1 MIPNAGRQVMGAFGK
16 NRNRK
21 EQTIKMA
28 GGTAQ
33 IITIDGPAG
42 AGKSTVAKRLAG
54 KLNLFY
60 LDTGAMY
67 RALTLKAMRRNID
80 LEDEGALA
88 AMAKQ
93 TDVDLENSA
102 SGLKVLLDGEDVS
115 REIRS
120 VDVTN
125 KTFYVARAPKVR
137 EIMVQWQR
145 AIGNRTG
152 VVAEGR
158 DIGTVVFPDATVKFY
173 LDAHVGERSRRRIE
187 ELRGKGE
194 EVNEARLTAEL
205 KERDRKDLTRSVG
218 PLKKAED
225 AICIDTTRLTV
236 DKVVEVMLRH
246 IKKR

>member
-1 MIPNAGRQVMGAFGK
+1 
-16 NRNRK
+16 
-21 EQTIKMA
+21 MA
-28 GGTAQ
+28 GGTPQ
-33 IITIDGPAG
+33 IIAIDGPAG

-67 RALTLKAMRRNID
+67 RALTLKAVRQKID
-80 LEDEGALA
+80 LEDEEALV
-88 AMAKQ
+88 AMAKE
-93 TDVDLENSA
+93 TDVDLQNNTSD
-102 SGLKVLLDGEDVS
+102 LKVLLDGKDVS
-115 REIRS
+115 GEIRS
-120 VDVTN
+120 VEVTN

-137 EIMVQWQR
+137 AIMVQWQR
-145 AIGNRTG
+145 AIGSRKG

-158 DIGTVVFPDATVKFY
+158 DIGTVVFPNATVKFY
-173 LDAHVGERSRRRIE
+173 LDAQVGERSRRRIE

-194 EVNEARLTAEL
+194 EVNEAKLTAEL

-225 AICIDTTRLTV
+225 AIFIDTTRLTI
-236 DKVVEVMLRH
+236 DQVVEAMLKH